1 MFKSSKQK
9 ILVLAPHTDDG
20 ELGCGGSITK
30 FIAQGHDVYYA
41 AFSACEISVPTH
53 LPSDILITEVK
64 NATKV
69 LGIKPENLIL
79 YNYEVRTFSY
89 HRQSILQ
96 DMVDLKNRLN
106 PDLVMVPSL
115 TDLHQDHGTIS
126 QEALRA
132 FKTTSILSYELPWN
146 NISFNTTCFIPL
158 AEENIRLKIEA
169 LAQYDSQK
177 HRPYANEEF
186 IRGLARTRGVQISER
201 YAEVFEVVRWI
212 M

>member
-1 MFKSSKQK
+1 MFKSSKQT

-20 ELGCGGSITK
+20 ELGCGGSISK
-30 FIAQGHDVYYA
+30 FIEQGHDVYYA
-41 AFSACEISVPTH
+41 AFSACEISVPSH
-53 LPSDILITEVK
+53 LPSDILIKEVK

-89 HRQSILQ
+89 HRQLILQ
-96 DMVDLKNRLN
+96 DMIDLKNKIN

-115 TDLHQDHGTIS
+115 TDLHQDHITVS

-132 FKTTSILSYELPWN
+132 YKTTSILSYELPWN

-158 AEENIRLKIEA
+158 EDSHVVKKVEA

>member
-1 MFKSSKQK
+1 MFKSSKQT

-20 ELGCGGSITK
+20 ELGCGGSISK
-30 FIAQGHDVYYA
+30 FIEQGHDVYYA
-41 AFSACEISVPTH
+41 AFSACEISVPSH
-53 LPSDILITEVK
+53 LPSDILIKEVK

-69 LGIKPENLIL
+69 LGIKPENLFL

-89 HRQSILQ
+89 HRQLILQ
-96 DMVDLKNRLN
+96 DMIDLKNKIN

-146 NISFNTTCFIPL
+146 NISFNTTCFIL
-158 AEENIRLKIEA
+158 LEDSHVVKKVEA
-169 LAQYDSQK
+169 LGQYESQK

>member
-1 MFKSSKQK
+1 MFKSSKQT

-30 FIAQGHDVYYA
+30 FIEQGHDVYYA
-41 AFSACEISVPTH
+41 AFSACEISVPSH
-53 LPSDILITEVK
+53 LPSDILIKEVK

-89 HRQSILQ
+89 HRQLILQ
-96 DMVDLKNRLN
+96 DMIDLKNKIN

-115 TDLHQDHGTIS
+115 TDLHQDHGTVS

-146 NISFNTTCFIPL
+146 NISFNTTCFIL
-158 AEENIRLKIEA
+158 LEDSHVVKKVEA